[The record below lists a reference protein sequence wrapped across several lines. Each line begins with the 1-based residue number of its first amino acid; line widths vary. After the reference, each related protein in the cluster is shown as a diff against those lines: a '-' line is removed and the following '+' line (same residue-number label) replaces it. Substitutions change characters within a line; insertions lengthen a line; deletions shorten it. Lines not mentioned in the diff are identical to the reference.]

1 MENQKNNKGVI
12 AILIVII
19 VILSTLCI
27 LFATGTIS
35 LKSNDVD
42 NNEINQDVNENNNK
56 NDLENNNS
64 NINNN
69 DTNNEEKNS
78 KEWVNY
84 LKSKNVVVKTS
95 VWNSEKEECE
105 FNSVSISSEDIKEI
119 IDELSTNKI
128 TKYYYGN
135 FPPTGTI
142 CSDRFTLEY
151 ENNKISLEADGYV
164 WVNDDILSN
173 KIDLDVDNTTYA
185 DNYTEDSYVYKFDV
199 NFADVFNNYK

>member
-1 MENQKNNKGVI
+1 VENKINNKGVI
-12 AILIVII
+12 ALLIVII
-19 VILSTLCI
+19 IILSALCV

-35 LKSNDVD
+35 FKSDKVND
-42 NNEINQDVNENNNK
+42 NEVNENV
-56 NDLENNNS
+56 
-64 NINNN
+64 N
-69 DTNNEEKNS
+69 DTNNEENENVNDTNNEENNS

-95 VWNSEKEECE
+95 VWNSEKDECE
-105 FNSVSISSEDIKEI
+105 FNSVSISSEDINKI
-119 IDELSTNKI
+119 IDKLSTNKI

-135 FPPTGTI
+135 VPPTGTI

-151 ENNKISLEADGYV
+151 ENNKISLDADGYV
-164 WVNDDILSN
+164 WVNDDILFN

>member
-1 MENQKNNKGVI
+1 MENQKNNRGVI
-12 AILIVII
+12 ALLIVII
-19 VILSTLCI
+19 VILSALCV
-27 LFATGTIS
+27 LLATGTIS
-35 LKSNDVD
+35 FKSDKVND
-42 NNEINQDVNENNNK
+42 NEVNENV
-56 NDLENNNS
+56 
-64 NINNN
+64 N
-69 DTNNEEKNS
+69 DTNNEENNS

-95 VWNSEKEECE
+95 VWNSEKDECE
-105 FNSVSISSEDIKEI
+105 FNSVSISSEDINKI
-119 IDELSTNKI
+119 IDKLSTNKI